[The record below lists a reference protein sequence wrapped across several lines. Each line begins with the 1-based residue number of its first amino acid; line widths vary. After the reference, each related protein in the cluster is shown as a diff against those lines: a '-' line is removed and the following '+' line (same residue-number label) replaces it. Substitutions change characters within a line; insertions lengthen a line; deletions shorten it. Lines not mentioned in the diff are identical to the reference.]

1 MTTHITARIA
11 WHQDGWNGHVCRNPA
26 ANTYCVGQ
34 FSYPGQMIAERR
46 DLAWEQTNCGRG
58 CHELDRP
65 MPCAYSVNAF
75 GTNTIRAASTP
86 PDFFADDTLTLE
98 WDIPAATV
106 SIWPYEEMYYGE
118 GVDRQGGGY
127 DYVKRLEAARAYFG
141 KIEPARSLIFY
152 YANYSNPFSEDDNQR
167 YVLVGMARIKRLG
180 DELYYQNVS
189 EETKKKYVGFVW
201 QRNVTAD
208 YPNQGL
214 RIPYDRYMDRPD
226 VLDQILLVPSNQRL
240 CKYATR
246 HVSDDEALELVEQFL
261 GAAVRLQEMGDTT
274 ENWDVRIQWLQ
285 SLIAELWDSRGLYPG
300 LTKVLD
306 VLDFGPAIQYFR
318 NRVRHGEE
326 QAAYDDIVAFLDGHI
341 AHVPDLAIAGG
352 VEQRVR
358 RQWQLRDSDERRL
371 LRDVLPRF
379 DLYPDQIRRILQ
391 DDRRSYGIQAT
402 LAAVAENPYLMS
414 EGYVGDDA
422 DDTISFSKIDRGVF
436 PSPEL
441 GGEFWADRDA
451 GHRLRAL
458 CVDLLKAET
467 QHTFLPAANLIR
479 DANFRLELMPEWKRW
494 QYKETYF
501 QVDEEIMREALT
513 LRVVDE
519 RLYVYLKQVF
529 EDERTVE
536 EKIRFLVKGPD
547 IRFRSPVTSR
557 HWRNFLYQP
566 NSVLV
571 TKAQAD
577 YDKAIDGQV
586 AVCERIFVRPVCV
599 LSGGA
604 GTGKT
609 TVINA
614 LIQAIEQAHGAGA
627 SFQLLAPTG
636 KAAERI
642 REATGKPAATVHSF
656 LARRGWLN
664 DNMTFKRIGGQVERG
679 ISTYI
684 IDEASMLNL
693 ELAAALFRSIDWT
706 TVQRLILVG
715 DPNQLPPIGRGR
727 VFADIVEWFRE
738 DQSASIGTLHDN
750 IRQMENRVTDKGTGI
765 LELASVY
772 IQRPANIELTKDA
785 RAEEE
790 NLLRRVQEGGDISED
805 LRVFFWHSAD
815 DLARQLT
822 NTIVEDMEKDTNLKL
837 NPEKPWELWRK
848 AFQKDG
854 DQQRPEYQQVIS
866 PYRGELFGVEHLNT
880 VLQVHSK
887 GRAPDFHRQL
897 NGITLF
903 DKVIQYRNRP
913 KSNPLTAWNT
923 ETRKAESV
931 EVFNGELGFVKP
943 HAFDYDRNT
952 KRPKWTWS
960 QFRIEHF
967 QVIFSRKEHLWVNYG
982 KNLGKRSDGRYIPSE
997 DVEENLELAYAISV
1011 HKAQG
1016 SEFERVYFI
1025 VPKHKAALLSRELFY
1040 TGLTRA
1046 KRHCTI
1052 FVEEDITPLLTLRR
1066 PEQSQLAR
1074 ISSSLFEFRP
1084 VNDALLDFL
1093 RKYEAGRIHQTLA
1106 DFMVRSKSEVIIANM
1121 LWERELDFH
1130 YELPLFA
1137 ADGTFYLPDF
1147 TIHWR
1152 GQDWYWEHL
1161 GRMDLPK
1168 YRQHWEEKQAW
1179 YARFFPDQL
1188 LVTHEGGDLSKQA
1201 NELIAAHFQ

>member
-11 WHQDGWNGHVCRNPA
+11 WHLDGWNGHICHNPA
-26 ANTYCVGQ
+26 ANTFCVGQ

-46 DLAWEQTNCGRG
+46 DLPWELANCGRG

-65 MPCAYSVNAF
+65 MPCAYSINAF
-75 GTNTIRAASTP
+75 GANTIRAASTP

-98 WDIPAATV
+98 WDVPPATV
-106 SIWPYEEMYYGE
+106 AVWPYEEMYYGE

-152 YANYSNPFSEDDNQR
+152 YANYSNPFSEDDTQR

-201 QRNVTAD
+201 QRNVTSD
-208 YPNQGL
+208 YPDQGV
-214 RIPYDRYMDRPD
+214 RIPYHRYMERPD
-226 VLDQILLVPSNQRL
+226 VLEQILIVPSNPRL

-261 GAAVRLQEMGDTT
+261 GAAVRLKELGDTS
-274 ENWDVRIQWLQ
+274 ENWDVRISWLQ

-306 VLDFGPAIQYFR
+306 VLQFKPAIQYFR
-318 NRVRHGEE
+318 SRMQAGEE
-326 QAAYDDIVAFLDGHI
+326 QRAYDDIFAFLDGR
-341 AHVPDLAIAGG
+341 AAQVPGLALTSA
-352 VEQRVR
+352 EQQHVR
-358 RQWQLRDSDERRL
+358 RQWQLRADDERRL
-371 LRDVLPRF
+371 LRDILPRF
-379 DLYPDQIRRILQ
+379 DLYPDQIQRLLSNQ
-391 DDRRSYGIQAT
+391 RSAFGIYAA
-402 LAAVAENPYLMS
+402 LAAIIDNPYLLS
-414 EGYVGDDA
+414 EGYVGDDD
-422 DDTISFSKIDRGVF
+422 DDTISFSKIDRGMF

-441 GGEFWADRDA
+441 GGEFWAEVDDGR
-451 GHRLRAL
+451 RLRAL
-458 CVDLLKAET
+458 CVDLLKSET
-467 QHTFLPAANLIR
+467 QHTFLPASNLIR
-479 DANFRLELMPEWKRW
+479 DVNFRLGLMPEWKRH
-494 QYKETYF
+494 QFNERYF
-501 QVDEEIMREALT
+501 QVDEETMAEALT
-513 LRVVDE
+513 MRLVDG

-529 EDERTVE
+529 EDERILE
-536 EKIRFLVKGPD
+536 EKLRFLVKGPN
-547 IRFRSPVTSR
+547 ITFRSPVTSK
-557 HWRNFLYQP
+557 HWHNFLYQP
-566 NSVLV
+566 SSVLV
-571 TKAQAD
+571 TKAPAD
-577 YDKAIDGQV
+577 YEEAINGQV

-609 TVINA
+609 TVIKA

-642 REATGKPAATVHSF
+642 REATGKPAATIHSF
-656 LARRGWLN
+656 LAKHGWLN
-664 DNMTFKRIGGQVERG
+664 DNMTFKRFGGQVERG
-679 ISTYI
+679 ILTYI

-706 TVQRLILVG
+706 AVQRLILVG
-715 DPNQLPPIGRGR
+715 DPSQLPPIGRGR
-727 VFADIVEWFRE
+727 IFADVIEWFSA
-738 DQSASIGTLHDN
+738 DQPASIGTLQDN

-765 LELASVY
+765 LDLASVY
-772 IQRPANIELTKDA
+772 VQRSANGEVPKEE
-785 RAEEE
+785 RAAEVD
-790 NLLRRVQEGGDISED
+790 LLRRVQEGGDISED
-805 LRVFFWHSAD
+805 LRVYFWRSPD
-815 DLARQLT
+815 ELAAQLT
-822 NTIVEDMEKDTNLKL
+822 STIVADMEKDAKVAFD
-837 NPEKPWELWRK
+837 PAKPWELWRK
-848 AFQKDG
+848 AFQGDG
-854 DQQRPEYQQVIS
+854 EQQRPEYQQVIS

-880 VLQVHSK
+880 VLQEHSK
-887 GRAPDFHRQL
+887 GRKPDFHRQL
-897 NGITLF
+897 NGITLS
-903 DKVIQYRNRP
+903 DKVIQFRNRP
-913 KSNPLTAWNT
+913 RSNPLSAWNT
-923 ETRKAESV
+923 KSRASEAV

-943 HAFDYDRNT
+943 HGFDTGKLSWPQY
-952 KRPKWTWS
+952 
-960 QFRIEHF
+960 RIEHF
-967 QVIFSRKEHLWVNYG
+967 QVVFSRKEHLWVNYG
-982 KNLGKRSDGRYIPSE
+982 KKLGKRADGRYIPPE
-997 DVEENLELAYAISV
+997 EVEENLELAYAISV

-1016 SEFERVYFI
+1016 SEFDRVYFI

-1084 VNDALLDFL
+1084 VNDALLEFL

-1106 DFMVRSKSEVIIANM
+1106 EFMVRSKSEVIIANM

-1137 ADGTFYLPDF
+1137 ADGTFYIPDF
-1147 TIHWR
+1147 TVRWR

-1161 GRMDLPK
+1161 GRLDLPK
-1168 YRQHWEEKQAW
+1168 YRSHWEEKQAW
-1179 YARFFPDQL
+1179 YDRFFPGQV
-1188 LVTHEGGDLSKQA
+1188 LVTYEGGDLSTQA
-1201 NELIAAHFQ
+1201 YALIERNFT